1 MIVRTEDFRC
11 EARIPGLLPAS
22 QASPVNV
29 VILETVNQYIEK
41 YEPMFMRDFG
51 FTATETADIEDYAAK
66 KEEEQEDEVMNNVLA
81 RLRVSLSHYVAFMWF
96 RSQVNTPIGGVVLE
110 SENGKRVSTLD
121 TQVTVWNQMVDNNR
135 ELFTSLFPDGSRH
148 MHGELFHHINKWN
161 I

>member
-22 QASPVNV
+22 PASPVNS

-41 YEPMFMRDFG
+41 YEPIFMRDFG
-51 FTATETADIEDYAAK
+51 FTDAETADIEEYAAK
-66 KEEEQEDEVMNNVLA
+66 KEADQNDEVMNNVLA

-96 RSQVNTPIGGVVLE
+96 RSQVNTPIGGVVLD

-121 TQVTVWNQMVDNNR
+121 TQVTVWNQMVDNNI